1 MSAPPSNAGNTAG
14 AQVMRLLALVPYA
27 LTRREVPLT
36 EAAADLG
43 ISAKQIINDLKVLMF
58 CGWPGYLPGDYIEVD
73 LDALEGDGVIRVTNA
88 DYLTRPLRL
97 TVAEASA
104 LIVALRTLRDSADV
118 DVVPV
123 VDRTLKKLE
132 AAAEDGAVAAERVDV
147 RLGEREK
154 KLGRRRTQLAQAIEA
169 GRQVAL
175 SYYVPARDEKTDRVV
190 DPLGLVTDQGMSYLD
205 AWCHRAED
213 RRLFRL
219 DRIESLTVLEAP
231 AVAHPDIAPRNLSEG
246 LFQPAEDNAEAR
258 IRLSP
263 RARWVAE
270 YYPVTSVTEVGEGA
284 LEVTLRAGDPLW
296 LQRLLLR
303 LSPEAVVLEPAEF
316 ATAHLAAARD
326 ALRLYTPHPATM
338 DDASSTT

>member
-1 MSAPPSNAGNTAG
+1 MSAQPANTAG

-27 LTRREVPLT
+27 LTRREVPL
-36 EAAADLG
+36 AQASADLG
-43 ISAKQIINDLKVLMF
+43 IPIRQIINDLKVLMF

-73 LDALEGDGVIRVTNA
+73 LDALEGEGVIRVTNA
-88 DYLTRPLRL
+88 DYLARPLRL

-104 LIVALRTLRDSADV
+104 LIVALRTLRDSADA

-154 KLGRRRTQLAQAIEA
+154 ALGRRRTQLTHALDA
-169 GRQVAL
+169 GRQVL
-175 SYYVPARDEKTDRVV
+175 LGYYVPARDEKTERVV
-190 DPLGLVTDQGMSYLD
+190 DPLDLVSDQGMSYLD

-219 DRIESLTVLEAP
+219 DRIESVTVLDTAAE
-231 AVAHPDIAPRNLSEG
+231 AHPDIEPRDLSAG
-246 LFQPAEDNAEAR
+246 IFQPAQGDVEAR

-270 YYPVTSVTEVGEGA
+270 YYPVAVVDEAADGA
-284 LEVTLRAGDPLW
+284 LEVTLRVGNPQW

-303 LSPEAVVLEPAEF
+303 LAPDAVVLEPTEYADR
-316 ATAHLAAARD
+316 HLAAARA
-326 ALRLYTPHPATM
+326 ALKLYAAAY
-338 DDASSTT
+338 DG